1 MTDDLYDQALHYHR
15 FPTPGKIEVTP
26 SKPLANQRDLAFAY
40 SPGVAAACRAIVGD
54 PIEAA
59 GVTARGN
66 LVAVITNGTAVLGL
80 GSIGPLAAKPV
91 MEGKGVLFKK
101 FAGIN
106 VFDIEINERDPDKL
120 VAIIASLEPS
130 FGGINLEDIK
140 APECFYIERQLRERL
155 RIPVF
160 HDDQHGT
167 AIIAAAAV
175 LNGLRL
181 VDKPIEAVKL
191 VISGAGA
198 AGIACLDMLV
208 SLGLSKRNIIAC
220 DRRGVIYR
228 GRDADLDPSK
238 AAYAADTSARTL
250 EEALVGADIFLGV
263 SGPGLVTQD
272 MLKTMADKPIV
283 MALANPIPEIM
294 PEMVKEVRPDAIIAT
309 GRSDYPNQVNNV
321 LCFPYIF
328 RGALDVG
335 ATIINEAMK
344 LACVQ
349 ALAKLAMTPPSD
361 EDDVMAMAY
370 GDQTLR
376 FGPEYLIPKPF
387 DPRLVVEL
395 PLAIARAAMDSGV
408 ATRPI
413 KDFEVYRQQLN
424 QYVFRSGML
433 MRPLIERTK
442 ATPKR
447 VIFSAGEEIRVLRA
461 LQVAIEDGLVT
472 EPIVV
477 GRPQRVQER
486 IRELGLHIHGDRD
499 FELIDPFHN
508 PYYHEC
514 WTEYHRLRER
524 HGVDPSDARIRVNTR
539 VTVLGALLLRLG
551 YGDALLCGI
560 TGRYHRHLEHVTD
573 VLGLAPGVKMPAAMN
588 MLITSKGPL
597 FICDTDVNPNPNAA
611 EIAEMTLMAAEA
623 VRRLG
628 IVPKVALLSYSNF
641 GAHRTGEARKMAEA
655 LQLIHTRA
663 PDLEA
668 EGEMQGDMALV
679 ENLRLRLFPNS
690 RLKGAANLLIMP
702 SLDAANI
709 AFNLLKVIT
718 DGVAIG
724 PILLGLNRPA
734 HILTGASTVRRIVNM
749 TAVAVVDAQMAES
762 AAGLPASLLL

>member
-15 FPTPGKIEVTP
+15 FPTPGKIEVIP

-40 SPGVAAACRAIVGD
+40 SPGVAAACRAIVDD

-106 VFDIEINERDPDKL
+106 VFDIEINERDPNKL
-120 VAIIASLEPS
+120 VEIIASLEPS

-140 APECFYIERQLRERL
+140 APECFYVERQLRERL

-181 VDKPIEAVKL
+181 IGKRIEAVKL

-198 AGIACLDMLV
+198 AGIACLNMLV
-208 SLGLSKRNIIAC
+208 SLGLSRLNIIAC
-220 DRRGVIYR
+220 DRRGVIYK

-272 MLKTMADKPIV
+272 MLKTMADRPII
-283 MALANPIPEIM
+283 MALANPVPEIM

-349 ALAKLAMTPPSD
+349 ALAHLAMTPPSD
-361 EDDVMAMAY
+361 EDDVMALAY
-370 GDQTLR
+370 GDQTLQ

-387 DPRLVVEL
+387 DPRLIVEL

-413 KDFEVYRQQLN
+413 KDFETYRQQLS

-442 ATPKR
+442 AAPKR
-447 VIFSAGEEIRVLRA
+447 VIFSAGEEVRVLRA

-477 GRPQRVQER
+477 GRPQRVEER
-486 IRELGLHIHGDRD
+486 IQELGLHIRSDRD
-499 FELIDPFHN
+499 FQLIDPFHN

-551 YGDALLCGI
+551 YGDTLLCGI
-560 TGRYHRHLEHVTD
+560 TGRYHRHLEHVME

-597 FICDTDVNPNPNAA
+597 FICDTDVNPNPGAG

-655 LQLIHTRA
+655 LQLIHARA
-663 PDLEA
+663 PELEA
-668 EGEMQGDMALV
+668 EGEMQADMALA
-679 ENLRLRLFPNS
+679 ESLRLRLFPNS

-709 AFNLLKVIT
+709 AFNLLKVIIE
-718 DGVAIG
+718 GVAIG
-724 PILLGLNRPA
+724 PILLGLNQPA

-762 AAGLPASLLL
+762 AAGLPASPLL

>member
-15 FPTPGKIEVTP
+15 FPTPGKIEVIP

-40 SPGVAAACRAIVGD
+40 SPGVAAACRVIVDD

-120 VAIIASLEPS
+120 VDIIASLEPS

-167 AIIAAAAV
+167 AIIVAAAV

-181 VDKPIEAVKL
+181 VGKRIEAVKL

-208 SLGLSKRNIIAC
+208 SLGLSKGNIIAC

-228 GRDADLDPSK
+228 GRDADLDASK
-238 AAYAADTSARTL
+238 AVYAADTSARTL

-263 SGPGLVTQD
+263 SGPGLVTQE
-272 MLKTMADKPIV
+272 MLKTMAARPMI

-294 PEMVKEVRPDAIIAT
+294 PEMVREVRPDAIIAT

-335 ATIINEAMK
+335 ATTINEAMK

-349 ALAKLAMTPPSD
+349 ALANLAMTPPSD
-361 EDDVMAMAY
+361 EDDVMAVAY
-370 GDQTLR
+370 GDQTLQ
-376 FGPEYLIPKPF
+376 FGPEYVIPKPF
-387 DPRLVVEL
+387 DPRLIVEL

-413 KDFEVYRQQLN
+413 KDFEAYRQQLN

-442 ATPKR
+442 AAPRR
-447 VIFSAGEEIRVLRA
+447 VIFAAGEEVRVLRA
-461 LQVAIEDGLVT
+461 LQVAIDDGLVA
-472 EPIVV
+472 EPIVI
-477 GRPQRVQER
+477 GRPQRVEER
-486 IRELGLHIHGDRD
+486 IRELGLHIRSDRD
-499 FELIDPFHN
+499 FQLIDPFNN

-524 HGVDPSDARIRVNTR
+524 YGVDPSDARIRVNTR

-560 TGRYHRHLEHVTD
+560 TGRYHRHLEHVME
-573 VLGLAPGVKMPAAMN
+573 VLELAPGVKMPAAMN
-588 MLITSKGPL
+588 MLITAKGPL
-597 FICDTDVNPNPNAA
+597 FICDTDVNPNPGAA
-611 EIAEMTLMAAEA
+611 EIAEMAVMAAEA

-628 IVPKVALLSYSNF
+628 IVPKVALLSHSNF
-641 GAHRTGEARKMAEA
+641 GAHRTDEARKMAEA
-655 LQLIHTRA
+655 LQLIHARA
-663 PDLEA
+663 PELEA
-668 EGEMQGDMALV
+668 EGEMQADLALA
-679 ENLRLRLFPNS
+679 ESLRLRLFPNS

-702 SLDAANI
+702 TLDAANI

-718 DGVAIG
+718 DSVAIG
-724 PILLGLNRPA
+724 PILLGLNQPA

-749 TAVAVVDAQMAES
+749 TAVAVVDAQMAKS
-762 AAGLPASLLL
+762 TAGLPASPVL